1 MALETEL
8 ATFRRELPKLLADPA
23 TRGAFALV
31 CGDAVADCFPTFDAA
46 LAAGYDRF
54 GLASFLVKQVVE
66 REAPAYFPRN
76 L

>member
-8 ATFRRELPKLLADPA
+8 ATFRRELPKLLADSA
-23 TRGAFALV
+23 TNGAFALV
-31 CGDAVADCFPTFDAA
+31 RGDAVTACFPTFDAA

-54 GLASFLVKQVVE
+54 GLEPFLVKQVVE
-66 REAPAYFPRN
+66 REPPAYFPRN